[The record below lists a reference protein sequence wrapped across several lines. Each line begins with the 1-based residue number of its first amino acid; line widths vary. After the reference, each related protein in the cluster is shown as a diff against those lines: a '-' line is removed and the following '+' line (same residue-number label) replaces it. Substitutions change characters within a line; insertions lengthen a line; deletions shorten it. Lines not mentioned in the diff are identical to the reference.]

1 MTIADTLFV
10 KRDNIVVEE
19 ISDFL
24 VLDGFLYFLQK
35 LKRITSIPKE
45 LAIIPVGGAG
55 KISYAKKAR
64 IPREGS

>member
-45 LAIIPVGGAG
+45 IEKLLKA
-55 KISYAKKAR
+55 KYA
-64 IPREGS
+64 